1 MGKHIVGMTS
11 EGIKKKIIIII
22 HESFFGY
29 LLLKGKSLNPAYPW
43 EVCEV
48 KTHKQWR
55 VLIFHN
61 KKITNE
67 KEVLATDCLF
77 FFQSISP
84 FICCWNWDTSWDD
97 PSKPSC
103 SPVKTEDWT
112 EPVCRPQLLNAHSS
126 YKRSKSLA
134 GEAARLRGSVWAGLL
149 ATGNREFS
157 RKLRWS
163 TSWCFNAFCAMGTGL
178 VLQRCK
184 LMSHNPSAESPR
196 GSQLSHS
203 VTGALV
209 LLPQS
214 EFTHG
219 GRVGSSL
226 MPESDPARG
235 RVLSLV
241 LRTAKHTRSN
251 STNETSHPS
260 VLSIHIPRSLFIQAC
275 VD

>member
-84 FICCWNWDTSWDD
+84 VHLLLELGHILGRSI
-97 PSKPSC
+97 KAELQSC
-103 SPVKTEDWT
+103 
-112 EPVCRPQLLNAHSS
+112 
-126 YKRSKSLA
+126 
-134 GEAARLRGSVWAGLL
+134 
-149 ATGNREFS
+149 
-157 RKLRWS
+157 
-163 TSWCFNAFCAMGTGL
+163 
-178 VLQRCK
+178 
-184 LMSHNPSAESPR
+184 
-196 GSQLSHS
+196 
-203 VTGALV
+203 
-209 LLPQS
+209 
-214 EFTHG
+214 
-219 GRVGSSL
+219 
-226 MPESDPARG
+226 
-235 RVLSLV
+235 
-241 LRTAKHTRSN
+241 
-251 STNETSHPS
+251 
-260 VLSIHIPRSLFIQAC
+260 
-275 VD
+275 